1 MSEPVR
7 EEPKGREQ
15 RSRHSSPADL
25 GDSHFPGWGIHSG
38 AVGLRGSRDGEA
50 IHLSRRGIAL
60 VLLRALVVVAVV
72 VLVLVLAVL
81 IHLP

>member
-15 RSRHSSPADL
+15 RARRSSPTDL

-38 AVGLRGSRDGEA
+38 VVGLRGSRDGEP
-50 IHLSRRGIAL
+50 IHPSRRGIAL
-60 VLLRALVVVAVV
+60 FLLRALVVVALAGL
-72 VLVLVLAVL
+72 LVLLAVL